1 MCGRY
6 VLYTTDKLQS
16 RYQAKIVGDFLAPSY
31 NITPGTQSPAIIHF
45 SSTKVIYPMKW
56 GLIPSWSRDGSI
68 GNRLINARSETI
80 LSKPAFKSSIYSKRC
95 LIPAN
100 GYFEWGIYNH
110 QKQPFYFHPSQD
122 QIISLAGIYDIWDSP
137 DGSPIFSYTIITAP
151 AQPKF
156 SPVHDRMPLIIPK
169 IAENQWLDPKIS
181 PNLLQHLLVPPPVNL
196 DFHPVSLQLNSP
208 SADHPD
214 LIAPL

>member
-100 GYFEWGIYNH
+100 GYFEWGFTIIKNSH
-110 QKQPFYFHPSQD
+110 FISTLPKIRLFHWLD
-122 QIISLAGIYDIWDSP
+122 IYDIWDSP

-156 SPVHDRMPLIIPK
+156 SPFTIVCP
-169 IAENQWLDPKIS
+169 
-181 PNLLQHLLVPPPVNL
+181 
-196 DFHPVSLQLNSP
+196 
-208 SADHPD
+208 
-214 LIAPL
+214 